1 MLDYTFCDEIK
12 SLFID
17 VSEEIENKN
26 LKKFIF
32 TSLKLNNF
40 EINKN
45 DFIHVTFISELK
57 QYQVLIFPKE
67 YKNAIFQIF
76 ELFYLEK
83 KDSNSFDL
91 YYTNEFFC
99 LYKNGKF
106 YYFQSIQSQI
116 FIEDLIEYINKNFSI
131 KLDNYETFDKK
142 TLENLKN
149 EYLEKSLNSKL
160 ENFNLKKDYSFK
172 IYLFYLLIIIFSF
185 SFYFY
190 NNQLNKEEKNEIKV
204 ENNFEKLKKEHLF
217 SSISSDFD
225 SLMELVK
232 KHNLNL
238 KSFEYKENKQKIV
251 LSSNSKSDI
260 YAFFNELK
268 DNLISQEIS
277 YFENEK
283 IYESLIY
290 VKLSK

>member
-45 DFIHVTFISELK
+45 DFIHINFISELK
-57 QYQVLIFPKE
+57 QYQVLVFPKE
-67 YKNAIFQIF
+67 YKNVIFQIF

-91 YYTNEFFC
+91 YFTNEFFC

-106 YYFQSIQSQI
+106 YYFQTIQSQI
-116 FIEDLIEYINKNFSI
+116 FIEDLIEYINKKFFI
-131 KLDNYETFDKK
+131 KLDNYKTFDKK
-142 TLENLKN
+142 SLENLKN
-149 EYLEKSLNSKL
+149 EYLEKSVNNKL
-160 ENFNLKKDYSFK
+160 ESFNLKKDYSFK

-190 NNQLNKEEKNEIKV
+190 DNQLNKEEKNEIKV
-204 ENNFEKLKKEHLF
+204 ENNFEKLKKEYSF
-217 SSISSDFD
+217 TSISSDFD
-225 SLMELVK
+225 SLIELVK
-232 KHNLNL
+232 KYNLNL

-251 LSSNSKSDI
+251 LSSSSKSDI

-283 IYESLIY
+283 IYESVIY

>member
-1 MLDYTFCDEIK
+1 M
-12 SLFID
+12 
-17 VSEEIENKN
+17 
-26 LKKFIF
+26 
-32 TSLKLNNF
+32 
-40 EINKN
+40 
-45 DFIHVTFISELK
+45 
-57 QYQVLIFPKE
+57 
-67 YKNAIFQIF
+67 
-76 ELFYLEK
+76 
-83 KDSNSFDL
+83 
-91 YYTNEFFC
+91 
-99 LYKNGKF
+99 
-106 YYFQSIQSQI
+106 
-116 FIEDLIEYINKNFSI
+116 IEYINKNFSI
-131 KLDNYETFDKK
+131 KLDNYEIFDKK
-142 TLENLKN
+142 SLENLKN
-149 EYLEKSLNSKL
+149 EYLEKSVNNKL

-190 NNQLNKEEKNEIKV
+190 NNQLNKEEKNEMKV
-204 ENNFEKLKKEHLF
+204 ENNFEKLKKEYSF
-217 SSISSDFD
+217 TSISSDFD

-251 LSSNSKSDI
+251 LSSSSKSDI

-283 IYESLIY
+283 IYESVIY

>member
-26 LKKFIF
+26 LRKFIF
-32 TSLKLNNF
+32 TSLKLSNF

-45 DFIHVTFISELK
+45 DFIHVNFISELK
-57 QYQVLIFPKE
+57 QYQVLVFPKE
-67 YKNAIFQIF
+67 YKNVIFQIF

-83 KDSNSFDL
+83 KALNSFDL
-91 YYTNEFFC
+91 YFTNEFFC
-99 LYKNGKF
+99 LYKNGEF

-116 FIEDLIEYINKNFSI
+116 LIEDLIEYINKNFSI
-131 KLDNYETFDKK
+131 KLDNYETFDKRS
-142 TLENLKN
+142 LEILKN
-149 EYLEKSLNSKL
+149 EYLEKSLNNKL
-160 ENFNLKKDYSFK
+160 EDFNLKKDYSFK
-172 IYLFYLLIIIFSF
+172 IYLFYLLVIIFSF

-190 NNQLNKEEKNEIKV
+190 DNQLNKEEKNEIKV
-204 ENNFEKLKKEHLF
+204 ENNFEKLKKEHSF

-225 SLMELVK
+225 SLMELLK

-251 LSSNSKSDI
+251 LSSSSKSDI
-260 YAFFNELK
+260 YTFFNELK

-283 IYESLIY
+283 IYESVIY

>member
-1 MLDYTFCDEIK
+1 MSDYTPCDEIK

-45 DFIHVTFISELK
+45 DFVHVNFISELK
-57 QYQVLIFPKE
+57 QYQVLCLPNQH
-67 YKNAIFQIF
+67 KNAIFQIF
-76 ELFYLEK
+76 ELYYFDKNDL
-83 KDSNSFDL
+83 NTFDL
-91 YYTNEFFC
+91 YFTNDFFC

-116 FIEDLIEYINKNFSI
+116 FIEDLIEYINKKFSI
-131 KLDNYETFDKK
+131 KLDNFKVLDKK
-142 TLENLKN
+142 SFEDLKN
-149 EYLEKSLNSKL
+149 EYVEKNLNNNL
-160 ENFNLKKDYSFK
+160 ENFNIKNNYAFK
-172 IYLFYLLIIIFSF
+172 IYVAYVLIILFSF
-185 SFYFY
+185 SFYLY
-190 NNQLNKEEKNEIKV
+190 DNQISSEKNNEIKI
-204 ENNFEKLKKEHLF
+204 ENNFEKLKKEYYF
-217 SSISSDFD
+217 SSISPDFD
-225 SLMELVK
+225 NLLELIK

-251 LSSNSKSDI
+251 LLSSSKSDI
-260 YAFFNELK
+260 YSFFNELK
-268 DNLISQEIS
+268 DNLISQEIN

-283 IYESLIY
+283 IYESVIY

>member
-1 MLDYTFCDEIK
+1 M
-12 SLFID
+12 
-17 VSEEIENKN
+17 
-26 LKKFIF
+26 
-32 TSLKLNNF
+32 
-40 EINKN
+40 
-45 DFIHVTFISELK
+45 
-57 QYQVLIFPKE
+57 
-67 YKNAIFQIF
+67 
-76 ELFYLEK
+76 
-83 KDSNSFDL
+83 
-91 YYTNEFFC
+91 
-99 LYKNGKF
+99 
-106 YYFQSIQSQI
+106 
-116 FIEDLIEYINKNFSI
+116 
-131 KLDNYETFDKK
+131 
-142 TLENLKN
+142 
-149 EYLEKSLNSKL
+149 
-160 ENFNLKKDYSFK
+160 
-172 IYLFYLLIIIFSF
+172 
-185 SFYFY
+185 
-190 NNQLNKEEKNEIKV
+190 
-204 ENNFEKLKKEHLF
+204 F